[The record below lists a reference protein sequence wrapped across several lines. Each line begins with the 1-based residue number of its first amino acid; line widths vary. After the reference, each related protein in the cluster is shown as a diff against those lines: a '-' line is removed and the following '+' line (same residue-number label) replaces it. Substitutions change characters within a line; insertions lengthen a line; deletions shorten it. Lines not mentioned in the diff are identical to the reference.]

1 VKDFSL
7 IATYQAQM
15 SNEDWL
21 QLTYRVEYFEKYE
34 ETALSKKES
43 EERLK
48 ASEMRKMQEDA
59 KRGSGA
65 GEEGAKKGEEEASVA
80 GVDEKEMLDKGYKK
94 VLEYPVFE
102 VRLGDGVK
110 VTSLFPFIIV
120 GVMRKDGARYGR
132 DAQDATNLRKQ
143 FDRSSKWW

>member
-1 VKDFSL
+1 MCIRDR
-7 IATYQAQM
+7 M

-34 ETALSKKES
+34 ETALSKKEN
-43 EERLK
+43 EERIK
-48 ASEMRKMQEDA
+48 ADEMRKMQEDA
-59 KRGSGA
+59 KKGA
-65 GEEGAKKGEEEASVA
+65 VEGEEGSAAAKKTEEVA

-94 VLEYPVFE
+94 VVEYPVFE

-120 GVMRKDGARYGR
+120 GVMRKDGARFGR